1 VWHGWAVSAW
11 SGLVGLHEARQG
23 GLGPFGSVKLR
34 CVEDGQVRRVKAVE
48 VCCVLLRQGQA
59 GLGTAVLVGFV
70 QVRYGQSW
78 SGG

>member
-1 VWHGWAVSAW
+1 VWHGWAVSVW

-23 GLGPFGSVKLR
+23 GLGPFGSVKLS
-34 CVEDGQVRRVKAVE
+34 CVEDGQVRRVK
-48 VCCVLLRQGQA
+48 
-59 GLGTAVLVGFV
+59 AVLVGFV

>member
-34 CVEDGQVRRVKAVE
+34 CVEDGQVRRVKAVK
-48 VCCVLLRQGQA
+48 VGYVRFGYGRFGSGMA
-59 GLGTAVLVGFV
+59 VDARWGLS
-70 QVRYGQSW
+70 R
-78 SGG
+78 